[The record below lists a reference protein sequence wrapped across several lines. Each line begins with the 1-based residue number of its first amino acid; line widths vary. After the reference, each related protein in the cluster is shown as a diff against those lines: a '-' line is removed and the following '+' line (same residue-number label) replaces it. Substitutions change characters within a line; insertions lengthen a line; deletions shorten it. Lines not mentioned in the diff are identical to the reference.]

1 MKTILLLGAGRTAHY
16 LIEYLDKAAKQNEWH
31 LRVGDYSEN
40 LLAEIPSSP
49 QLSTTRFDVNNAA
62 QCLDEIAKA
71 DIVISLLPAQFHIKV
86 GKTCL
91 ELGKHFLSASYVSD
105 DFKELSTQI
114 ADKGLLFLKET
125 GLDPGL
131 DHMSAMRMLDSI
143 RKEGGKIKRFQ
154 SYTGGLMSPDH
165 TENPWEYKFTW
176 NPTFVVTAGRDGG
189 IYLRNGN
196 IKRIPYHRLFK
207 EIDVLDMPGH
217 GTFDAY
223 YNRNS
228 LKYVQEYK
236 LDEVDT
242 IIRYTLRRKDFCKA
256 WAPLVALGLTDNI
269 FEFNFD
275 KNISHRDFLNLFIRT
290 GEGTLEERVSKAIN
304 HPIDSD
310 VFRKLQW
317 LGLFS
322 DDIIDLKKGTS
333 AAFLQKIIMPRWEM
347 LPEEKDMIYMAHV
360 CYYELN
366 GKLMKRKCYLAVEGE
381 NQSET
386 AMAKTVGLPLAIAAK
401 NILTGNINL
410 TGLQIPT
417 VPELYHPILD
427 ELESLGVVFEEVEEA
442 VTDQ

>member
-16 LIEYLDKAAKQNEWH
+16 LIEYLDKASAEHNWR
-31 LRVGDYSEN
+31 LRVGDYSED
-40 LLAEIPSSP
+40 LLSEIPESP
-49 QLSTTRFDVNNAA
+49 YIHTLQFDVN
-62 QCLDEIAKA
+62 DEVQRLEEVAKA
-71 DIVISLLPAQFHIKV
+71 DLVISLLPAQFHIKV

-105 DFKELSTQI
+105 DFKELAGQI
-114 ADKGLLFLKET
+114 ESKGLLFLKET

-131 DHMSAMRMLDSI
+131 DHMSAMRMLDDI
-143 RKEGGKIKRFQ
+143 RKEGGVIKRFQ

-165 TENPWEYKFTW
+165 KDNPWEYKFTW
-176 NPTFVVTAGRDGG
+176 NPMFVVTAGRDGG
-189 IYLRNGN
+189 IYLREGN

-207 EIDVLDMPGH
+207 EIDVLEMPGH

-236 LDEVDT
+236 LNDVET

-256 WAPLVALGLTDNI
+256 WAPLVSLGLTDNI

-275 KNISHRDFLNLFIRT
+275 RNISNREFLGLFIRT
-290 GEGTLEERVSKAIN
+290 GEGSLEERVSKAIN
-304 HPIDSD
+304 QPIDSD
-310 VFRKLQW
+310 VFKKLQW

-322 DDIIDLKKGTS
+322 DDLIDLKKGTS

-366 GKLMKRKCYLAVEGE
+366 GQLKKRKCYLAVEGA

-401 NILTGNINL
+401 SVLSGEIELK
-410 TGLQIPT
+410 GLHIPT
-417 VPELYHPILD
+417 IPELYHPILN
-427 ELESLGVVFEEVEEA
+427 ELENLGVVFEEVEEEVA
-442 VTDQ
+442 GN

>member
-16 LIEYLDKAAKQNEWH
+16 LIEYLDNAAKQNQWH
-31 LRVGDYSEN
+31 LRVGDYSEA
-40 LLAEIPSSP
+40 LLAEIPASP

-71 DIVISLLPAQFHIKV
+71 EVVISLLPAQFHIKV

-176 NPTFVVTAGRDGG
+176 NPMYVVTAGRDGG
-189 IYLRNGN
+189 MYLRNGN

-217 GTFDAY
+217 GRFDAY

-228 LKYVQEYK
+228 LKYIDAYN

-242 IIRYTLRRKDFCKA
+242 VIRYTLRREGFCEA
-256 WAPLVALGLTDNI
+256 WKPLVSLGLTDNT
-269 FEFNFD
+269 FEFSFKTPITN
-275 KNISHRDFLNLFIRT
+275 RDFLNLFIRK
-290 GEGTLEERVSKAIN
+290 GQGSLEQRVSKAIN
-304 HPIDSD
+304 QPTDSE
-310 VFRKLQW
+310 VFRKLKW
-317 LGLFS
+317 LGLF
-322 DDIIDLKKGTS
+322 DETELPITAGTS
-333 AAFLQKIIMPRWEM
+333 AAFLKEIIMPKWQM

-366 GKLMKRKCYLAVEGE
+366 GELRKRKAYLAVEGI
-381 NQSET
+381 NMQET

-401 NILTGNINL
+401 KLLEGKIELR
-410 TGLQIPT
+410 GLHIPT
-417 VPELYHPILD
+417 LPEFYNPILE
-427 ELESLGVVFEEVEEA
+427 ELEAHGIAFLEEDNPA
-442 VTDQ
+442 D